1 MTDKQ
6 LSFKDNELIK
16 IMNQVHGFFQEG
28 KFKKAAEELEKALGI
43 DFDYPGVTSSLKCA
57 NFWLDKKKKLL
68 NITDNFER
76 GEYLMS
82 QWKHFAVFFK
92 RLENVSE
99 KSLYSLKQ
107 WVFGTAL
114 ISYKNLY
121 EDSGIYNSDV
131 LLHIGRCYKGIGNYE
146 NAIEYLEIASQ
157 QKSGNPAIL
166 TELADCYALINELRV
181 SKVFFREAFFIDP
194 QAVELNRIESPM
206 IQRLIDKLK
215 EKGLSGQD
223 LAEWIPV
230 YGAIYGVFNVKR
242 ELRPI
247 EFGKLKQSIFKYE
260 NDLREADLP
269 EGYLIPRLIKH
280 YFWLIDHYVSTDE
293 AKSKI
298 DEVLAKVKKL
308 DPVIYKEYTK

>member
-16 IMNQVHGFFQEG
+16 IMNQVHGLFQEG
-28 KFKKAAEELEKALGI
+28 RFIKATEELEKAHGI

-57 NFWLDKKKKLL
+57 NFWLDKKKRLL

-82 QWKHFAVFFK
+82 QWNHFTVFFK

-99 KSLYSLKQ
+99 KCLYSLKQ

-114 ISYKNLY
+114 NSYKNLY
-121 EDSGIYNSDV
+121 EESGIYNSDV

-194 QAVELNRIESPM
+194 RSIELNRIESPM

-230 YGAIYGVFNVKR
+230 YGVIYGVFNVKR

-260 NDLREADLP
+260 NDLRETNIP
-269 EGYLIPRLIKH
+269 ERYLIPRLIKH
-280 YFWLIDHYVSTDE
+280 YFWLIDHYVSTGE